1 MATLLMNLLG
11 IIALVCAGI
20 VVYGL
25 RMKSIAHRSKV
36 LKIGIVMLCLS
47 CAALGGAHFLGDDAN
62 FNTPEEA
69 WKSSYTESI
78 SPPQKIL
85 AKEQGENLCT
95 FIILDEK
102 NGGCGLYTTVKMNEK
117 WRAMNRRDKDLYGQ
131 CNGVDYVITYSEDC
145 EEAAIF
151 VNWHGTANE
160 KLTIL
165 DSQNSVFTQ
174 RRIENSDGTSYD
186 QYETMLASIDK
197 NYWIEING
205 KKAKPFSE

>member
-1 MATLLMNLLG
+1 MEILLMNLLG
-11 IIALVCAGI
+11 IIALVCIGI

-25 RMKSIAHRSKV
+25 RIKSTEHRSKV
-36 LKIGIVMLCLS
+36 LKIGIGMLCLS
-47 CAALGGAHFLGDDAN
+47 CTALGGVHFLGDDAN

-95 FIILDEK
+95 FMVLDEE
-102 NGGCGLYTTVKMNEK
+102 NGGCAPYTTVKRDDK
-117 WRAMNRRDKDLYGQ
+117 WRAMNGRDKFWYGQ
-131 CNGVDYVITYSEDC
+131 CNGVDYVIAYSKDC

-151 VNWHGTANE
+151 VNWPGTANE

-205 KKAKPFSE
+205 EKVQAFSE